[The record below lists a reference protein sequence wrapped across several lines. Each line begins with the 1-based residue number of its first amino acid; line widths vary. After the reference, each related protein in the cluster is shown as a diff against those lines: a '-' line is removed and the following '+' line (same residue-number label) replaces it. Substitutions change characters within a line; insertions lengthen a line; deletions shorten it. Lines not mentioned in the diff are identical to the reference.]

1 MDAVGVRWAPGAG
14 WGPPAELRR
23 AGLKADE
30 EAPAEEFSGSDSDG
44 DATAS
49 GSSTP
54 FRPEVLE
61 VKESRDRCGGHRGLQ
76 RVHEMVE
83 DILRDP
89 SLSQFF
95 GLGLQASIFCV
106 CKISSSRYSYN
117 ADNDQLL
124 QTRAQQPRDTKGSR
138 SAALLE

>member
-14 WGPPAELRR
+14 WGPSAELRR

-54 FRPEVLE
+54 FRA
-61 VKESRDRCGGHRGLQ
+61 VKESRDRCGGHRG
-76 RVHEMVE
+76 
-83 DILRDP
+83 P
-89 SLSQFF
+89 
-95 GLGLQASIFCV
+95 
-106 CKISSSRYSYN
+106 
-117 ADNDQLL
+117 
-124 QTRAQQPRDTKGSR
+124 
-138 SAALLE
+138 